1 MMDDGRPRACDG
13 VHKAPMK
20 SPEQAVTAQAACRA
34 GGTDANSRGGLSG
47 QFRFRPRTGANTGQ
61 TASIALAIGSAH
73 NLRTIV
79 PGGSSANVRAA
90 GVRRTRHH
98 TIPKYHH
105 RLPHGG
111 EKENTMAYVATGT
124 AGGDTLD
131 QSSNTG
137 PGTIVGLAGDDAIF
151 IGSGLATVTGDSG
164 NDSVFLQTGN
174 TGTVNGGTEND
185 FIISTFNVGS
195 MQLFG
200 GDGADTIFVTNASAA
215 QTIVGG
221 NDSSDGN
228 DFMFSGTGADLVFG
242 NGGNDTL
249 ANPGGNDTFVGGF
262 GNDFVQLIAAGSLL
276 YFGNQGN
283 DTVIAPAASGT
294 LYGGLGND
302 VLAAFGTGSLLA
314 FGNEGSDTVQVQA
327 ADVTVVGGNDSAD
340 AGDSLLAVATG
351 TAIVFGNGGAD
362 TTGTGT
368 GAVTAVGGQGN
379 DFIQAVGT
387 SNLVFANEGNDSVFA
402 GGASGRATIF
412 GGLGNDIVQG
422 FGGRDSLQGNE
433 GNDSLTGDG
442 GTSSIDTIS
451 GGAGNDLFA
460 YANAADD
467 GNNATGGG
475 PVELITDLNWA
486 EDKVLTQTQTV
497 TFAANLG
504 AGTGAD
510 LAASANNALAAAQAL
525 SGGNTAWVAA
535 QFTFSGHTYLAID
548 QANHG
553 AFDDT
558 DDLLLD
564 ITGVTGT
571 ISSSNFI

>member
-1 MMDDGRPRACDG
+1 VRG
-13 VHKAPMK
+13 V
-20 SPEQAVTAQAACRA
+20 
-34 GGTDANSRGGLSG
+34 
-47 QFRFRPRTGANTGQ
+47 
-61 TASIALAIGSAH
+61 
-73 NLRTIV
+73 
-79 PGGSSANVRAA
+79 

-98 TIPKYHH
+98 TIRKNHH

-111 EKENTMAYVATGT
+111 DQENTMAYVATGT

-131 QSSNTG
+131 QSSNAG

-185 FIISTFNVGS
+185 SIISVFNVGS

-200 GDGADTIFVTNASAA
+200 GAGADTIFVAGSSAA

-228 DFMFSGTGADLVFG
+228 DLMFSGTGADLVFG
-242 NGGNDTL
+242 NGGNDSL
-249 ANPGGNDTFVGGF
+249 GNFGGGDTFVGGF
-262 GNDFVQLIAAGSLL
+262 GNDCMQIAAAGTLL
-276 YFGNQGN
+276 FFGNEGN
-283 DTVIAPAASGT
+283 DTVLAPGNSGT
-294 LYGGLGND
+294 MFGGLGND
-302 VLAAFGTGSLLA
+302 CLLTLGPGSLLT
-314 FGNEGSDTVQVQA
+314 FGNEGSDTVFAQA

-340 AGDSLLAVATG
+340 AGDSLLALGTT

-362 TTGTGT
+362 TIGTGT
-368 GAVTAVGGQGN
+368 GSVTAVGGQGN
-379 DFIQAVGT
+379 DCIQAVGIT
-387 SNLVFANEGNDSVFA
+387 NLVFANEGNDSVFA

-475 PVELITDLNWA
+475 PVELITDLSWA
-486 EDKVLTQTQTV
+486 EDKFLTQTQTV

-510 LAASANNALAAAQAL
+510 LATSANNALAAAQAL
-525 SGGNTAWVAA
+525 SGGITAWVAA
-535 QFTFSGHTYLAID
+535 QFTFGGRTYLAID
-548 QANHG
+548 QANQG

-571 ISSSNFI
+571 ISASNFT